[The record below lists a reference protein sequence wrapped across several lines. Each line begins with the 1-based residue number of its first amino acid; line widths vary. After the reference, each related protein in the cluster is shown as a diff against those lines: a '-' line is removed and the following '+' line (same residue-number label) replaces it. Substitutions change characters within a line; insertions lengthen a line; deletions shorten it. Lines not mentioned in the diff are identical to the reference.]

1 MNNIDVPTQIVNVAE
16 MKRKKKNSAKDVI
29 KEPIRRFIIYGA
41 AVSVLFALL
50 GFVNIAF
57 LYLAPLGLLISIISW
72 GIKNLFNKLN
82 LKDNLQR

>member
-1 MNNIDVPTQIVNVAE
+1 MPTQIVNVDE
-16 MKRKKKNSAKDVI
+16 MKRKKKIPAKPVI

-41 AVSVLFALL
+41 VISIFFALL
-50 GFVNIAF
+50 GFVNIQF
-57 LYLAPLGLLISIISW
+57 VYLSPLGVVIGVISW

>member
-16 MKRKKKNSAKDVI
+16 MKRKKKNPTKDVI
-29 KEPIRRFIIYGA
+29 KEPIKRFIIYGA

-50 GFVNIAF
+50 GFVNTAF
-57 LYLAPLGLLISIISW
+57 IYLSPLGVIIGVISW